1 MNALDFLSQA
11 YRADQ
16 QIQSKVQQ
24 IDRLRAT
31 AGDIRLVYEQGKVQ
45 SSSVTSRVEEAVMRI
60 IEEEENINAEI
71 DHLVDVKLQIRAV
84 INRVEDVTLRLILE
98 KRYLLFEQWSEI
110 GNDLFMSPR
119 WAQEKH
125 KDALLAVQEILD
137 RIVTDID
144 MTDPLH

>member
-31 AGDIRLVYEQGKVQ
+31 AGDIRMVYENGRVQ
-45 SSSVTSRVEEAVMRI
+45 SNSVTSRVEAAVMRI

-84 INRVEDVTLRLILE
+84 INQVEDVTLRLILG
-98 KRYLLFEQWSEI
+98 KRHLLFQPWEEI
-110 GNDLFMSPR
+110 AIDLGITSR
-119 WAQEKH
+119 WAKDRH
-125 KDALLAVQEILD
+125 KEALKAVERILEEEYQRLRD
-137 RIVTDID
+137 DNRW
-144 MTDPLH
+144 

>member
-31 AGDIRLVYEQGKVQ
+31 AGDIRMVYENGRVQ
-45 SSSVTSRVEEAVMRI
+45 SNSVTSRVEAAVMRI

-84 INRVEDVTLRLILE
+84 INQVEDVTLRLILE

-110 GNDLFMSPR
+110 GNDLCMSPR